1 VLVVLVV
8 AVQMVLWGLTLY
20 SHQLLHLVVVMGLI
34 AEMVV
39 RVVLVVV
46 QPQMEQAVLALQ
58 GKDLMAALT
67 MALAMLAVVAAVLA
81 Q

>member
-1 VLVVLVV
+1 
-8 AVQMVLWGLTLY
+8 MVLLGLTLY
-20 SHQLLHLVVVMGLI
+20 FHQLLLLVVVMGLI
-34 AEMVV
+34 AATVV

-46 QPQMEQAVLALQ
+46 QPPMEQAVLALQ

-67 MALAMLAVVAAVLA
+67 MALAMLAAVVAVLV

>member
-1 VLVVLVV
+1 VRVVLVV

-20 SHQLLHLVVVMGLI
+20 SHQLLHLVVVMGLLS
-34 AEMVV
+34 EMVV

-67 MALAMLAVVAAVLA
+67 MALAMLAVVVAVLA